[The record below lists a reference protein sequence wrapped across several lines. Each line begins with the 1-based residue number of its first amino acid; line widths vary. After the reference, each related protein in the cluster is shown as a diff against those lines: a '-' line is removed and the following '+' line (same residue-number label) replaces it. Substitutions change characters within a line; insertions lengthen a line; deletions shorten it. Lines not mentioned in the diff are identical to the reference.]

1 MGSLPK
7 KPLPPNPRRQAA
19 HVIGA
24 FRFQLLET
32 AVAWLNLSET
42 NSLMIEIFE
51 DFDVKTASGG
61 IELTQVKHS
70 ISDRTLTLASK
81 DARDALENFWVTSRD
96 GEVPDVSLVIHTN
109 MNIGTEHGAN
119 LPGGVTGIAY
129 WQAVNVGADVAPLKD
144 LLLTTLSGGALKTWL
159 ESDPDEDA
167 LRSRL
172 IDRVSWKTS
181 QPSGPRQNALL
192 AELIAGRLAAFELPV
207 GLAPRVAATIVEH
220 VFAVASET
228 DPALRHLTAADLH
241 VFLHEVARP
250 GQPGHE
256 TGWVRASW
264 TAPLE
269 EINLPDFVAARTA
282 IVQELSEILDETNAL
297 WLHGASGTGKSTL
310 ALQIARASGANWLEV
325 DFRGLTSPNEM
336 LMRLDRAYTDITLGD
351 DVRGVILDDMD
362 SDSVVMH
369 AGRLGRFINWMRQR
383 GGHVVVTSTRM
394 LSSSSFQAAQF
405 NANAEKNAPYLS
417 MEEIVELVAQ
427 TSAPSDQAEAWGLFI
442 HIATSGGHPQLTT
455 AKVISL
461 NHRGWPKGAL
471 IEDLS
476 GTPSEAIEL
485 TRAEARRRLLE
496 DATEH
501 GRALLKRL
509 GCVMFKFDRATAIAI
524 GALAPSIKEP
534 SASLDLLTGPWVEKV
549 PTAPSYFRLS
559 PLLAGLQEDLA
570 PETIQNIQTGYLVST
585 LKRGAIPYE
594 ALDSVFWTAFISKQ
608 GWFFAKFFEKSLSF
622 DEDTHKAIAAKLG
635 GLVYLCTDQMLLP
648 EEPGASYLL
657 RMMQID
663 VAVLNGEKAHFQ
675 SIAIAAMREAMAV
688 EREELKN
695 ALEIMALLKILL
707 AQGTRLDWDLRLS
720 YIAYFEALARKDPD
734 LIQRSQGPAVQLMQ
748 VEFGE
753 TADVSGFML
762 QIGASASESPAELKG
777 LFLAL
782 DRLEPDLRTRRLSQL
797 KTFFKGYSLHIQ
809 SAWASAWSAGKLDV
823 ASSIGDYETIAGMAE
838 KWGDTDLV
846 AECVVAQSVLWDEF
860 QHDRPTALKVVDVS
874 LEALPDH
881 PELLRQKAKVLG
893 HDHQYNEARAI
904 LESIRAHTDQ
914 SPDIERMYALKEQ
927 AVASANLGDVGAAR
941 TAFMEAASVAEAVQ
955 SEVTSVR
962 AHGVALRAEA
972 AMCLWRSGNVGPAL
986 RELAPLINMLDDID
1000 PESDDAARILH
1011 LKLRWL
1017 VGWLH
1022 ETTSGPTGLK
1032 RELHYG
1038 ALAALG
1044 VDYLEEEQR
1053 QSGPLEDIKLLL
1065 MIVGLRQ
1072 SLHDLFPDLNLFK
1085 TTLGFHIFLHAA
1097 EFDLAVENGTP
1108 DQIANAVLQLANAFA
1123 AARKEQ
1129 TAVTISQI
1137 DGTNELNSGVLEDSG
1152 IRAVIFHALALA
1164 AFFGARNHSDK
1175 LVFCELLLME
1185 FQKRLKVTTPELDLW
1200 QDILS
1205 GKLTANSADHAT
1217 RIFSSALS
1225 PDDEVLHP
1233 TDIINRQLSLIQCS
1247 EVSCCGARMVKKI
1260 HTLFAGEWTYII
1272 EHQRFLLSQPSL
1284 HVLALETAIDYVRQ
1298 GAAGALANL
1307 LQTGAR
1313 ALGSQ
1318 VPQVWLDLAERLG
1331 GKTTDGTVRENHLEM
1346 GGDVS

>member
-1 MGSLPK
+1 MGSQQ

-32 AVAWLNLSET
+32 AIAWLNLSET
-42 NSLMIEIFE
+42 DRLLIEIFE
-51 DFDVKTASGG
+51 DFDVEAASGST
-61 IELTQVKHS
+61 ELTQLKHS
-70 ISDRTLTLASK
+70 TSDRTLTLSSK
-81 DARDALENFWVTSRD
+81 DARDALENFWATSRD
-96 GEVPDVSLVIHTN
+96 GDVPDVSLVIHTN
-109 MNIGTEHGAN
+109 MAIGAENVAD
-119 LPGGVTGIAY
+119 LPGGATGIAY
-129 WQAVNVGADVAPLKD
+129 WHAVNEGADAGPLKD
-144 LLLTTLSGGALKTWL
+144 LLLKTLPGGKLKTWL
-159 ESDPDEDA
+159 ENEPDENA
-167 LRSRL
+167 LRSKL
-172 IDRVSWKTS
+172 IGRVSWKTS
-181 QPSGPRQNALL
+181 QPSGAAQNALL
-192 AELIAGRLAAFELPV
+192 AELIAGRLAALELPV
-207 GLAPRVAATIVEH
+207 GLAPSAAAAIIDR
-220 VFAVASET
+220 VFAVGSET
-228 DPALRHLTAADLH
+228 APELRRLTAADLH
-241 VFLHEVARP
+241 SFLHGVARS

-256 TGWVRASW
+256 TGWARASW
-264 TAPLE
+264 TALVQ
-269 EINLPDFVAARTA
+269 EINLPNFLAGRTA
-282 IVQELSEILDETNAL
+282 LVKELSAILNETHAL

-310 ALQIARASGANWLEV
+310 ALQIARASERNWLEI
-325 DFRGLTSPNEM
+325 DFRGLTSPSDM
-336 LMRLDRAYTDITLGD
+336 LLRLDRAYTDIILGD

-362 SDSVVMH
+362 SDSVVKH
-369 AGRLGRFINWMRQR
+369 ASRLGRFINWMRQR

-394 LSSSSFQAAQF
+394 LSPSSFQAAQF

-417 MEEIVELVAQ
+417 IEEVVELVAQ

-442 HIATSGGHPQLTT
+442 HIVTSGGHPQLTA

-461 NHRGWPKGAL
+461 NHRGWPKDAL
-471 IEDLS
+471 IEDFS

-524 GALAPSIKEP
+524 GTLAPSMKEP
-534 SASLDLLTGPWVEKV
+534 SASLDLLTGPWIEKV
-549 PTAPSYFRLS
+549 PTAPGYFRLS

-570 PETIQNIQTGYLVST
+570 PEAIQNIQTGYLVST
-585 LKRGAIPYE
+585 LNRGAIPYE

-608 GWFFAKFFEKSLSF
+608 GWFIAKFFEKSLSF

-635 GLVYLCTDQMLLP
+635 GLVYLRTDQMLLP
-648 EEPGASYLL
+648 EDPGTSHLL
-657 RMMQID
+657 RIMQID
-663 VAVLNGEKAHFQ
+663 VAVLNGERAHFQ
-675 SIAIAAMREAMAV
+675 SIALATMREAMAV
-688 EREELKN
+688 EHEELKN
-695 ALEIMALLKILL
+695 ALAIMALLKILL
-707 AQGTRLDWDLRLS
+707 AQGTRLNWGLRLS
-720 YIAYFEALARKDPD
+720 YIAYFEALARTDPD
-734 LIQRSQGPAVQLMQ
+734 LIQRSQSPAVQLMQ
-748 VEFGE
+748 AEFGE

-762 QIGASASESPAELKG
+762 QIGASANENPAELKA

-823 ASSIGDYETIAGMAE
+823 ASSIGDYETITVMAE

-846 AECVVAQSVLWDEF
+846 AECIVAQSVLWDEF
-860 QHDRPTALKVVDVS
+860 QYDRPMALEIVDAG

-893 HDHQYNEARAI
+893 HDHQYDEARAI

-914 SPDIERMYALKEQ
+914 GSDIERMYALKEQ

-941 TAFMEAASVAEAVQ
+941 TAFMEAASAAEAVQ
-955 SEVTSVR
+955 SEVASVR

-972 AMCLWRSGNVGPAL
+972 AMCLWRSGNVEPAL

-1022 ETTSGPTGLK
+1022 ETTGGPTGLK

-1038 ALAALG
+1038 ALAALD
-1044 VDYLEEEQR
+1044 VDYPEEEQR
-1053 QSGPLEDIKLLL
+1053 QSGRLEDIKLLL

-1072 SLHDLFPDLNLFK
+1072 NLHDLFPDLNWAK
-1085 TTLGFHIFLHAA
+1085 TTLSFHIFVAAA
-1097 EFDLAVENGTP
+1097 EFDLAVEDGTT
-1108 DQIANAVLQLANAFA
+1108 DQIAHAVLQLAAVFA
-1123 AARKEQ
+1123 AARNEK
-1129 TAVTISQI
+1129 TAASISQVNR
-1137 DGTNELNSGVLEDSG
+1137 TKELVSDDLEDLG
-1152 IRAVIFHALALA
+1152 IRAVVFNALALA
-1164 AFFGARNHSDK
+1164 AFFGARDQGDK
-1175 LVFCELLLME
+1175 LAFCEDLLAAFEKHLE
-1185 FQKRLKVTTPELDLW
+1185 VNTPELDLW
-1200 QDILS
+1200 KANLRDTS
-1205 GKLTANSADHAT
+1205 TAISADFAT
-1217 RIFSSALS
+1217 QVFSSALTR
-1225 PDDEVLHP
+1225 DDEVLHP

-1247 EVSCCGARMVKKI
+1247 VVCGCGARMVKQL
-1260 HTLFAGEWTYII
+1260 HTLFADEWAYIV
-1272 EHQRFLLSQPSL
+1272 EHQRFLLSQPSM
-1284 HVLALETAIDYVRQ
+1284 HVLPLGAAIDRARQ
-1298 GAAGALANL
+1298 GEGGALANL

-1318 VPQVWLDLAERLG
+1318 LPEVWLDLAERFG
-1331 GKTTDGTVRENHLEM
+1331 GKATD
-1346 GGDVS
+1346 